1 MHLEQVG
8 LFFLFNAFSIIIIR
22 PISGKVFDS
31 KGHAAVL
38 IPAAISVVASL
49 AILSYT
55 TSMSMLILS
64 ALLYGLGFGAIQPT
78 IQAWMLRSCQHE
90 QHGMANSLF
99 YNSTDLGV
107 ATGGLIL
114 GAISSVS
121 NYAMMYRYSAGFM
134 VLFLIV
140 YVWVQIYRSKL
151 SGRENLAV

>member
-1 MHLEQVG
+1 M
-8 LFFLFNAFSIIIIR
+8 IR

-49 AILSYT
+49 MVLSIV

-78 IQAWMLRSCQHE
+78 IQAWMLRTSSQE
-90 QHGMANSLF
+90 QHGMANSMF

-107 ATGGLIL
+107 ASGALIL
-114 GAISSVS
+114 GAVSSVS
-121 NYAMMYRYSAGFM
+121 DYAMMYRYSAGFM
-134 VLFLIV
+134 VLFLFV
-140 YVWVQIYRSKL
+140 YVLVQMFTAKQ
-151 SGRENLAV
+151 SGKETLAT